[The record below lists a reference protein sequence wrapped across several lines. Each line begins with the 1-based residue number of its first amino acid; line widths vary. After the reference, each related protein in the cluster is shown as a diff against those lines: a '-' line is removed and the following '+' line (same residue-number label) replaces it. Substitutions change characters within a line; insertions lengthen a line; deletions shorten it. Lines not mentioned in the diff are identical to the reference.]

1 MDVRIVV
8 IIEIFEQGVFEMI
21 EYRKA
26 SAALTVDLSS
36 VPRTKF
42 EKGENHLP
50 QAVS

>member
-1 MDVRIVV
+1 MGIRIIV
-8 IIEIFEQGVFEMI
+8 IIDIFEQGVFEMI
-21 EYRKA
+21 EYGKA
-26 SAALTVDLSS
+26 SAAMTVDLSS